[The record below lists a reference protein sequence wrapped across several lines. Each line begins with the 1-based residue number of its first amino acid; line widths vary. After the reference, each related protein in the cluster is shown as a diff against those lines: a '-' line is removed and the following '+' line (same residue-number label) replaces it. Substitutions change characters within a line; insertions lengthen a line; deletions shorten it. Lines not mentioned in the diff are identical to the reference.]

1 VAYIEKLSRLKSLF
15 LGLNRIND
23 IWEIDKLASL
33 SFLIELSLINNPISR
48 KNFSRSAILKRI
60 PTLKILDGIVW
71 FSFLNSLGGERR

>member
-60 PTLKILDGIVW
+60 PTLKILDGIVG